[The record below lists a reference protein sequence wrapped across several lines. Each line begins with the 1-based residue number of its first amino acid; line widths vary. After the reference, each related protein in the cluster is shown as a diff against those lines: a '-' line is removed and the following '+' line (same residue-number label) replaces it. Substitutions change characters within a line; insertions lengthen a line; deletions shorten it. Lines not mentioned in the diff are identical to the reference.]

1 MWYTVLNREI
11 TIQDKTIRAG
21 SIYRVVR
28 HSQDEIH
35 AHPLE
40 GSSALQ
46 CGRLTITPLQAR
58 TIFTRP
64 TKDFNDA
71 VEESFMQSEANY
83 C

>member
-1 MWYTVLNREI
+1 MPWYAVLNRELNCS
-11 TIQDKTIRAG
+11 IRAG

-28 HSQDEIH
+28 YSEDQVH
-35 AHPLE
+35 AIPVE
-40 GSSALQ
+40 GTSAKHFGKLF
-46 CGRLTITPLQAR
+46 LTPTEAR

-71 VEESFMQSEANY
+71 VEQSFLQSEANY